1 MIIDRAV
8 YEGGHRLDAGAPR
21 TERAFAWVGTVE
33 PGDGELAELAAD
45 FGLDDFDLVRARH
58 LRQRPRVD
66 ARPDH
71 TYLFVR
77 TASYDPATERVVMG
91 DLAVFLAEGWIVTV
105 RHGEAQPLTSLR
117 TDLEGHPERLAGGPT
132 VVLAE
137 ILGRLVQQYV
147 EVAEKLREDVEDIE
161 DLVFDD
167 EIPAP
172 STKLYFVKREVVEFR
187 RAVLP
192 LLEPLQE
199 ISSGHLAHLST
210 GHRDEFV
217 HMCDNLRRVIDEV
230 EVLSALMD
238 AALGANLTL
247 VQVRQNADMRR
258 ISAWVGIAA
267 VPTMVAGVYGMNF
280 EHMPEL
286 GMRYSYFVVMGVLCL
301 MSLGLFRLFRRYD
314 WL

>member
-1 MIIDRAV
+1 VIIDRAV
-8 YEGGHRLDAGAPR
+8 YEEGHRLDAGAPR
-21 TERAFAWVGTVE
+21 TERGFAWVGTVE
-33 PGDGELAELAAD
+33 PTDDELSVVADD
-45 FGLDDFDLVRARH
+45 FGLDDFDIERARH
-58 LRQRPRVD
+58 LRQRPRIDVR
-66 ARPDH
+66 ADH

-77 TASYDPATERVVMG
+77 TASYDPGTERVVMG

-105 RHGEAQPLTSLR
+105 RHGEALPLRSVR
-117 TDLEGHPERLAGGPT
+117 SDLEANPGRLAGGPT
-132 VVLAE
+132 VVLVE
-137 ILGRLVQQYV
+137 VLGRLVQQYV

-172 STKLYFVKREVVEFR
+172 STKLYSVKREVVEFR

-192 LLEPLQE
+192 LLEPLQQVATD
-199 ISSGHLAHLST
+199 HVAHVST
-210 GHRDEFV
+210 DHRQEFAHV
-217 HMCDNLRRVIDEV
+217 HDNLRRVIDEV
-230 EVLSALMD
+230 EVLSALTD

-267 VPTMVAGVYGMNF
+267 VPTMVAGLYGMNF

-286 GMRYSYFVVMGVLCL
+286 GMRYSYFVVLGVLT
-301 MSLGLFRLFRRYD
+301 SVSFGLFRLFRRYD

>member
-1 MIIDRAV
+1 VIIDRAV
-8 YEGGHRLDAGAPR
+8 YEEGHRLDAGAPR
-21 TERAFAWVGTVE
+21 TERGFAWVGTVE
-33 PGDGELAELAAD
+33 PTDDELSVVAHD
-45 FGLDDFDLVRARH
+45 FGLDDFDIERARH
-58 LRQRPRVD
+58 LRQRPRID
-66 ARPDH
+66 ARADH
-71 TYLFVR
+71 TYMFVR
-77 TASYDPATERVVMG
+77 TASYDPGTERVVMG

-105 RHGEAQPLTSLR
+105 RHGEALPLQSVR
-117 TDLEGHPERLAGGPT
+117 SDLEADPGRLAGGPT
-132 VVLAE
+132 VVLVE
-137 ILGRLVQQYV
+137 VLGRLVQQYV

-172 STKLYFVKREVVEFR
+172 STKLYSVKREVVEFR

-192 LLEPLQE
+192 LLEPLQQVATD
-199 ISSGHLAHLST
+199 HVAHVST
-210 GHRDEFV
+210 DHRQEFAHV
-217 HMCDNLRRVIDEV
+217 HDNLRRVIDEV

-267 VPTMVAGVYGMNF
+267 VPTMVAGLYGMNF

-286 GMRYSYFVVMGVLCL
+286 GMRYSYFVVLGALASA
-301 MSLGLFRLFRRYD
+301 SLGLFRLFRRYD